1 MSPSHDHVTPS
12 PASPDAHDL
21 TGMRALVTGGGSG
34 IGRAIAGALT
44 AHGAVVHVADIDP
57 TTSPDHVVDV
67 SDAEAVSQMFSTID
81 RDLGGLDILVNNMGV
96 AGPTGRVDLTDPDE
110 FDRCLQVNAG
120 STFRCTSQAARR
132 MVGAGS
138 GAIVNISS
146 TAGHFGYPL
155 RSAYAASKWA
165 IEGLTATWA
174 MELGRFGV
182 RVNAVCPGSVG
193 GPRMDGVIQREAQ
206 SLGTDPDSIR
216 NGYTDQVSM
225 RSFVD
230 ATDIAAM
237 VTFLVSPAARFV
249 NGEVI
254 SVDGHTETLRTTWP
268 DQIRLGYRT

>member
-1 MSPSHDHVTPS
+1 MSPSHDRIS
-12 PASPDAHDL
+12 SDPASPDAHDL
-21 TGMRALVTGGGSG
+21 TELRALVTGGGSG
-34 IGRAIAGALT
+34 IGRATAAALA

-57 TTSPDHVVDV
+57 STSPDHVVDV
-67 SDAEAVSQMFSTID
+67 SDEESVSQMFATID

-96 AGPTGRVDLTDPDE
+96 AGPTGRVDQTDPAD
-110 FDRCLQVNAG
+110 FDRCLRLNVG
-120 STFRCTSQAARR
+120 STFRCTSHATRR
-132 MVGAGS
+132 MVDAGS

-146 TAGHFGYPL
+146 TAGHFGYPM

-182 RVNAVCPGSVG
+182 RINAVCPGSVG

-206 SLGTDPDSIR
+206 NLGVDPESIR

-230 ATDIAAM
+230 STDIAAM

-254 SVDGHTETLRTTWP
+254 SVDGNTETLRTAWP
-268 DQIRLGYRT
+268 DQIRFGYRP